1 MEIKEYTLSEEALVA
16 LMMTLQKSL
25 LEQSDIV
32 PILKGLKFAVG
43 GEELLVLNPPVVRFG
58 LEEEEGLEWAGND

>member
-1 MEIKEYTLSEEALVA
+1 MEIKEYTLSEEALGA

-43 GEELLVLNPPVVRFG
+43 GEELFVLNPPIVRFG
-58 LEEEEGLEWAGND
+58 HEEEGLESVGSD